1 MNTADTGA
9 RDCILRLSG
18 ISKRFGGIQ
27 ALKDTSLSIERGKII
42 ALVGENG
49 AGKSTLINI
58 VSGLYPPDT
67 GAIDWQGE
75 RVRWQSPAQA
85 LRHGIAVVHQELTLF
100 PNLTVS
106 ENVFVGNGRVILKAG
121 RLDRAHMRGETQ
133 RLLAQLGLRVDPR
146 QYVSQLSLAQQ
157 QLVEV
162 AKALAW
168 QPRLLILDEATS
180 ALDASQVNALFQAVR
195 ALKAQGVTV
204 LFVSHRMAEI
214 TQLCDQ
220 ALVLKD
226 GMIMARVD
234 DEEMRSISEQK
245 LVEAMVGKSVSALF
259 PGKSQL
265 PARAPL
271 LRVEDL
277 TNQVL
282 RGVTLEVRPGEII
295 GLGGLRGHGQEEFL
309 RALFGMP
316 AGRTTGRILLD
327 GRAYTPLSPRK
338 AVSQGLAY
346 VPPDRK
352 TEGVAQRLGVE
363 INLASVILRK
373 SLQKKGGALDAK
385 KTQAIIS
392 QVRGELNIGQRRWRQ
407 TVSSLS
413 GGNQQKVALGKWL
426 KSGFK
431 VLLMDEPTRGIDVVT
446 KHEIYD
452 FLRRLSETGVA
463 VVAVSTDA
471 LELIGISD
479 RVYVFYEG
487 AVQAMLEGE
496 TLNEAALTQA
506 IMGV

>member
-1 MNTADTGA
+1 MNAADTGA
-9 RDCILRLSG
+9 RDFILHLSG

-27 ALKDTSLSIERGKII
+27 ALRDTSLDIERGKII

-67 GAIDWQGE
+67 GTVDFNGE
-75 RVRWQSPAQA
+75 RVSWQSPAQA

-106 ENVFVGNGRVILKAG
+106 ENVFVGNGRVVLGGG
-121 RLDRAHMRGETQ
+121 RLDRAHMRHECQ
-133 RLLAQLGLRVDPR
+133 RLLAQLGLKAQPE
-146 QYVSQLSLAQQ
+146 QYASELSLAEQ

-168 QPRLLILDEATS
+168 KPRLLILDEATS
-180 ALDASQVNALFQAVR
+180 ALDAHQVDTLFQTVR
-195 ALKAQGVTV
+195 FLKGQGTTV

-214 TQLCDQ
+214 TRLCDQ

-226 GMIMARVD
+226 GMIMAQVD
-234 DEEMRSISEQK
+234 DEEMRTISEQK
-245 LVEAMVGKSVSALF
+245 LVEAMVGKSVSAF
-259 PGKSQL
+259 YPDKSHL
-265 PARAPL
+265 PASAPL
-271 LRVEDL
+271 IQVEGL
-277 TNQVL
+277 SNQVL
-282 RGVTLEVRPGEII
+282 RGVDLTVRPGEII

-309 RALFGMP
+309 RTLFGMP
-316 AGRTTGRILLD
+316 AGQTTGRILLN
-327 GRAYTPLSPRK
+327 GRPYTPQSPRK
-338 AVSQGLAY
+338 AVAQGLAY

-373 SLQKKGGALDAK
+373 SLQKKGGALNLK
-385 KTQAIIS
+385 KTRELIS
-392 QVRGELNIGQRRWRQ
+392 QMRSEMNIGQLQWRQ

-413 GGNQQKVALGKWL
+413 GGNQQKVVLGKWL
-426 KSGFK
+426 KSGFQ

-452 FLRRLSETGVA
+452 FLRRLTETGVA

-471 LELIGISD
+471 LELLGISD
-479 RVYVFYEG
+479 RIYVFYEG
-487 AVQAMLEGE
+487 AVQATLEGGS
-496 TLNEAALTQA
+496 LNEAALTQA